1 MTKKL
6 LDNMKFQWP
15 RTPAEVKEI
24 SFQQVEWLLQGLE
37 IEQKKAHHHGKKCQT
52 VRPAKG
58 VQSGGWKSRQISC

>member
-37 IEQKKAHHHGKKCQT
+37 IYNGSVVKTK
-52 VRPAKG
+52 
-58 VQSGGWKSRQISC
+58 I